1 MAKDKANKKLQPGDK
16 VPEDVVELFTK
27 QQRYLAA
34 GKANYAK
41 SDKMLEEILSRCE
54 PGVQVTLPENGKTP
68 PINLTVIDKFA
79 DANAVW
85 AGASCKRLTIEAK
98 QVKPQDR

>member
-1 MAKDKANKKLQPGDK
+1 MAKDKANKKLQPGDT
-16 VPEDVVELFTK
+16 VPDDVVELFTK

-41 SDKMLEEILSRCE
+41 SDKMLEEILKRCE

-68 PINLTVIDKFA
+68 PIILTVVDQFA
-79 DANAVW
+79 EANSVW
-85 AGASCKRLTIEAK
+85 SGASCKRLTIKAK
-98 QVKPQDR
+98 EVKPQDR